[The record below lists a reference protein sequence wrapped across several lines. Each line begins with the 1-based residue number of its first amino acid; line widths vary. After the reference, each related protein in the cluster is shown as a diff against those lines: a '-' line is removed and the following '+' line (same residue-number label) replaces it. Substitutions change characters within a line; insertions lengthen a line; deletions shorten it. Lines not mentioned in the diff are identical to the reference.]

1 MEESPRKKVASIVN
15 GMKAVTPEIK
25 KKLLFA
31 EVISKQIKENYKAEK
46 TNIGKRNLAQFVT
59 GKVVK
64 KYKFAVFSFS
74 YICWKF
80 EGKKVLQK
88 SVFKKSNDR
97 SQKRSL
103 TIFS

>member
-1 MEESPRKKVASIVN
+1 MNRYKKRLSRIKKSKEESPRKKVASIVN

-46 TNIGKRNLAQFVT
+46 TNIGKRNLAQFFT

-64 KYKFAVFSFS
+64 KYKFAEYLV
-74 YICWKF
+74 
-80 EGKKVLQK
+80 
-88 SVFKKSNDR
+88 
-97 SQKRSL
+97 SL
-103 TIFS
+103 TSAGSLREKRYYR